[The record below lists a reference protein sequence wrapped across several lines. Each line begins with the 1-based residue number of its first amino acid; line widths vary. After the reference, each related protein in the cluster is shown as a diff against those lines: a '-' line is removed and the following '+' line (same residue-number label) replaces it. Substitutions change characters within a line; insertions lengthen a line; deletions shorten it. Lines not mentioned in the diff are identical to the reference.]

1 MGRPRVALV
10 YDVLYPWVRGGA
22 EKRIWEIARRL
33 PAHGFEPHLFGPRYW
48 DGPRSITR
56 EGVWTHGICPPRPL
70 YGPDG
75 QRTVGEALLYARDL
89 LPALLRPSVD
99 LIDCCAFPYFPWYSA
114 YLAAQAKGVP
124 LLTHWP
130 EFWGPYWLNYL
141 GPAKG
146 SIARAIEGAVAH
158 LGGVHL
164 CPSAYTA
171 RKLSAASGG
180 SAEVVAVP
188 AGIDAAAL
196 ARYAAP
202 WADRKGIIYVGRLLR
217 HKRVDDLLGALA
229 LLRRSRPEAHLTIV
243 GSGPQEAQLRALADH
258 LGLASAVDFLTNLP
272 EAELYAR
279 MGRARALALPSERE
293 GQGMVVAEAQAVG
306 TPPIVAQGPQT
317 AAPDFV
323 RHGIDGLVYPVSDVA
338 ALAQGLGGL
347 VSGDG
352 GPHLVPGLARTAQA
366 LDWDTAIVPRIATLY
381 HAALNSR

>member
-48 DGPRSITR
+48 DGPRSISR

-89 LPALLRPSVD
+89 LPALLGLRVD

-114 YLAAQAKGVP
+114 YLAAQAKGVS

-130 EFWGPYWLNYL
+130 EFWGPYWLSYL

-146 SIARAIEGAVAH
+146 AIAQSIEGAVAR

-171 RKLSAASGG
+171 RKLSAAAGH
-180 SAEVVAVP
+180 AQIVALP

-196 ARYAAP
+196 AGYAAP

-217 HKRVDDLLGALA
+217 HKRVDDLVRALA
-229 LLRRSRPEAHLTIV
+229 LLRNSCPDAHLTIV
-243 GSGPQEAQLRALADH
+243 GSGPQESQLRALTDR
-258 LGLASAVDFLTNLP
+258 LGLAGAVDFLTNLP
-272 EAELYAR
+272 EGDLYAL
-279 MGRARALALPSERE
+279 MGHHHALALPSERE

-306 TPPIVAQGPQT
+306 TPPIVAQGPET

-323 RHGIDGLVYPVSDVA
+323 RHGIDGLVYPVSDVT
-338 ALAQGLGGL
+338 ALAQVLGRL
-347 VSGDG
+347 ISGG
-352 GPHLVPGLARTAQA
+352 GAHLAAGLAHTAQA
-366 LDWDTAIVPRIATLY
+366 LDWDRAIVPRIATLY